1 MEGEM
6 YSEDLTEGKHLVR
19 SYITTRWQT
28 SHTIKL

>member
-1 MEGEM
+1 M
-6 YSEDLTEGKHLVR
+6 YSEDLTERKHLVR